1 MLGYVCATPRDG
13 GSLGS
18 DSTACF
24 PTMAACR
31 AGPGRSPRCSK
42 STTGRPASPRPLTC
56 STSRGR
62 ILGTPCVLQRRQRKR
77 GGAMARLGRPS
88 SPNRAGDRKAARGVD
103 VQFQAWRA
111 MSPIVWNGS
120 AWSIT
125 RTVTPQL
132 VRSRYVSS
140 DSTLRHASAQQCLH
154 KLPYGAPPLNALVKS
169 ASLPIAGASEGG
181 RMAL

>member
-1 MLGYVCATPRDG
+1 M
-13 GSLGS
+13 
-18 DSTACF
+18 
-24 PTMAACR
+24 
-31 AGPGRSPRCSK
+31 
-42 STTGRPASPRPLTC
+42 
-56 STSRGR
+56 
-62 ILGTPCVLQRRQRKR
+62 
-77 GGAMARLGRPS
+77 
-88 SPNRAGDRKAARGVD
+88 
-103 VQFQAWRA
+103 QFQAWRA